1 ARLYE
6 QASET
11 SGLVVQYGAD
21 AGAVSYFYGPM
32 SSGGY
37 GRRGDAS
44 ANSPEQRERM
54 LALDNEY
61 LQKLRERDFDD
72 MSIYGQVDYVLLKR
86 KVEADVERLEEEA
99 GRYAR
104 NAHYFPFADAIYA
117 FEAKRRRGSSVDG
130 AVIA

>member
-1 ARLYE
+1 MISKHLLCGAAATLLYAAPSLAQSDASLQRLYE

-21 AGAVSYFYGPM
+21 ANAVSYFYGPM

-37 GRRGDAS
+37 GRRRGAS

-54 LALDNEY
+54 LTLDNEY
-61 LQKLRERDFDD
+61 LQKLSKLDFDD

-86 KVEADVERLEEEA
+86 KV
-99 GRYAR
+99 
-104 NAHYFPFADAIYA
+104 
-117 FEAKRRRGSSVDG
+117 
-130 AVIA
+130 